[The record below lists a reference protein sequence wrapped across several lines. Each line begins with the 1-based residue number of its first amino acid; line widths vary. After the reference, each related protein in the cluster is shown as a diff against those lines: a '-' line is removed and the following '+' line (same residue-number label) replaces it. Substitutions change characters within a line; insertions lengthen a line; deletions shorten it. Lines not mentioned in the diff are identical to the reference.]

1 MNPSTMRKVY
11 GIFTRSFKCVD
22 ERAEFFGSC
31 TIKNSYRVDVRFG
44 MSVPFHL
51 VLTLWLFLQKY
62 KHRARAARGYCLGS
76 LPGWLSFREQ
86 SKFNFL
92 EILLQCSLNQSK
104 LYVCTEKSFWFLTC
118 QNEISHI
125 NPHPTIWVFHR
136 RNWHN
141 GSFCFVMLGEKLG
154 NIALA
159 TI

>member
-1 MNPSTMRKVY
+1 MRKVY

-31 TIKNSYRVDVRFG
+31 TIENSYRVDVRFG

-118 QNEISHI
+118 QNEII
-125 NPHPTIWVFHR
+125 PHQPTP
-136 RNWHN
+136 NN
-141 GSFCFVMLGEKLG
+141 MSFPQKKLAQRVILLCYVG
-154 NIALA
+154 RETGKYCTCNDI
-159 TI
+159 II